1 MMRAMG
7 HAADDD
13 DDDSSW
19 DMIQARRE
27 AHRRRVS
34 ELDPKERAELRA
46 LHFMCCPKCGVEI
59 EEIMFRGVRVDK
71 CFGCGGVWL
80 DDGELEELAGKPGW
94 FEALRSLFSRQR

>member
-1 MMRAMG
+1 MMRDMG
-7 HAADDD
+7 QTLED

-27 AHRRRVS
+27 AHRRRFAT
-34 ELDPKERAELRA
+34 LDANGREELRRT
-46 LHFMCCPKCGVEI
+46 HFMHCPKCGMEI
-59 EEIMFRGVRVDK
+59 EEITFRGVRVDK

-94 FEALRSLFSRQR
+94 FEALRSLFLR